1 MGNRPLK
8 WDAKRLDDHLDL
20 QNRHRGDWNWK
31 RNHQIAMIFPLN
43 DRIHRIKP
51 KHFLSVMPVMLVKL
65 VMSFM
70 SVMSVITFMSV
81 MSVMSLISVMPEMS
95 FMSVMS
101 EMSKMALRTN
111 PLFNH
116 NLKN

>member
-65 VMSFM
+65 V
-70 SVMSVITFMSV
+70 ITFMSV

-101 EMSKMALRTN
+101 VMSKMALRTN